1 MGVVGTFVDIIKGNN
16 GEKKEPIYVTK
27 KELKEKKKKLSELN
41 KRKKV
46 KSKLPKSTQGA
57 IPYITDYDEGIFE
70 IEKDKYSITL
80 TFSDI
85 NYQTSRVEE
94 QQSMFMRYTEL
105 LNYFSPE
112 VEFSITL
119 NNKNIDINELKEEIL
134 ISDEKND

>member
-105 LNYFSPE
+105 LH
-112 VEFSITL
+112 
-119 NNKNIDINELKEEIL
+119 
-134 ISDEKND
+134 